1 MAKSIEQILRYG
13 ELSDASYIDITA
25 GTSDPDIQGLL
36 QRDRQFSVPQSIDF
50 TTQYEV
56 MASSSEYGIG
66 SLSGFDATL
75 FKDKNTGEVIL
86 SFRGSSSPLDWMA
99 DAALGVSGI
108 TFSQQISMINFYEKL
123 IDENVISSTTNLTVT
138 GHSLGGFLAQL
149 FTGRYES
156 IVDHAYTYNAPG
168 VGGAMAEVL
177 DGLGVPVNV
186 PSSKITNIYAE
197 EGWEMTSGAGAM
209 NGEIIPVSIDAEF
222 GDVLHNHSISTL
234 TKSLYA
240 YSIFSQINGS
250 DDLPLFTEILAASED
265 KRILEI
271 INDIFQAGV
280 NIEQD
285 HIVDIALDLKT
296 AISGTFAVTSLVGE
310 SASSLASQARNDE
323 AVLFSINELA
333 DFKIAGNQPGYTYD
347 PDDFTDQHLED
358 RAKFLYYLALTE
370 EDKLWIC
377 EKSLGE
383 ARYTSAIEQQL
394 ERGHEARL
402 SNINRQLINTNFDN
416 LIEANLQR
424 FMVQA
429 YFAEAF
435 TGAFYSLNFNKF
447 IVTDKALLEQ
457 SIAVASVT

>member
-36 QRDRQFSVPQSIDF
+36 QRDRQFSVQQSIDF

-138 GHSLGGFLAQL
+138 DHSLGGFLAQL

-177 DGLGVPVNV
+177 DGLGVPV
-186 PSSKITNIYAE
+186 
-197 EGWEMTSGAGAM
+197 
-209 NGEIIPVSIDAEF
+209 
-222 GDVLHNHSISTL
+222 
-234 TKSLYA
+234 
-240 YSIFSQINGS
+240 
-250 DDLPLFTEILAASED
+250 
-265 KRILEI
+265 
-271 INDIFQAGV
+271 
-280 NIEQD
+280 
-285 HIVDIALDLKT
+285 
-296 AISGTFAVTSLVGE
+296 
-310 SASSLASQARNDE
+310 
-323 AVLFSINELA
+323 
-333 DFKIAGNQPGYTYD
+333 
-347 PDDFTDQHLED
+347 
-358 RAKFLYYLALTE
+358 
-370 EDKLWIC
+370 
-377 EKSLGE
+377 
-383 ARYTSAIEQQL
+383 
-394 ERGHEARL
+394 
-402 SNINRQLINTNFDN
+402 
-416 LIEANLQR
+416 
-424 FMVQA
+424 
-429 YFAEAF
+429 
-435 TGAFYSLNFNKF
+435 
-447 IVTDKALLEQ
+447 
-457 SIAVASVT
+457 